1 MEYCYERIGRI
12 CSISSIT
19 PFLRYSSASPL
30 GIWRKPALVIPSEV
44 EESLDIVLA
53 VAISS
58 PLGIARKR
66 AKIISMP
73 AVATGPMIRR
83 EIGDDHVCLLVFDRP
98 ESGANIFDA
107 ATLDELNEHLDFIE
121 NDASLRGLIIASAK
135 KSIFVAGADLK
146 TLLQQAQSGD
156 LRAFIAHGQRVL
168 NRLAALKIPTVA
180 AIHGAAAGGGY
191 EVVLAC
197 DYRVA
202 SDDPATRIG
211 LPETTLGLMP
221 AWGGCTRLPRL
232 IGIEKAAEVIAKGKL
247 YSAHEALK
255 LGLVDEIV
263 PRDQLLDAARKKLR
277 DGKCKLDG
285 GTRATPASQKL
296 IPPPQHGNAA
306 PERAWEIINKTL
318 SISPDESLR
327 MELDAI
333 VDLGKTES
341 TQNLI
346 RNFFLA
352 EKYKKGTSKA
362 APEKVVHA
370 AVIGAGVMG
379 SGIAQWLSSR
389 GVTVILRDI
398 AREQV
403 DRGLANIEKTYAD
416 AVKRGLM
423 TEEKAKAGRA
433 RIVASTA
440 PMELRDV
447 EFIIE
452 AASEKFEIK
461 KEIFRELGMQAG
473 PKTIVATNT
482 SALPVGRLADTTVS
496 PEHVIGLHFFNPVSR
511 MKPVEVVIAKQTSED
526 TRDRSLAFVRQ
537 IGKLPVVVRDSPGFL
552 VNRVL
557 FPYLLDAAE
566 LFESGLETDKID
578 NALVQWGMPMGPL
591 RLIDEIGIDITID
604 IGNTLEK
611 AYGRRDHVS
620 SVLLW
625 LRDGNMLGRKAGA
638 GFYKYEGKAQT
649 PNESLMQWRRALHG
663 ESDDAEGPNIP
674 RKLSELNEEE
684 LAHRLIFLMV
694 NEAARCV
701 EENVVDSR
709 EDADYGMILGTGFAP
724 FRGGPLRFA
733 EHFGLKK
740 VVEELERLAQTEEK
754 FSPCEILKKH
764 ARDGTRFYEK

>member
-1 MEYCYERIGRI
+1 M
-12 CSISSIT
+12 
-19 PFLRYSSASPL
+19 
-30 GIWRKPALVIPSEV
+30 KV
-44 EESLDIVLA
+44 
-53 VAISS
+53 
-58 PLGIARKR
+58 
-66 AKIISMP
+66 MP
-73 AVATGPMIRR
+73 AVATGPMVRR
-83 EIGDDHVCLLVFDRP
+83 EIVDDHVCLLVFDRP

-107 ATLDELNEHLDFIE
+107 ATLDELNEHLDFVE
-121 NDASLRGLIIASAK
+121 NDASLRGLIIVSAK

-156 LRAFIAHGQRVL
+156 MRAFIAHGQQVL
-168 NRLAALKIPTVA
+168 NRLAELKIPTVA
-180 AIHGAAAGGGY
+180 AIHGASAGGGY
-191 EVVLAC
+191 EVTLAC
-197 DYRVA
+197 DYRMA

-211 LPETTLGLMP
+211 LPETTLGLIP

-232 IGIEKAAEVIAKGKL
+232 IGVEKASEVIATGKL
-247 YSAHEALK
+247 YSAQEARK
-255 LGLVDEIV
+255 LGLVDGV
-263 PRDQLLDAARKKLR
+263 APRDKLLELARKKLR
-277 DGKCKLDG
+277 DGKRKLEG
-285 GTRATPASQKL
+285 RAPAGVASQELRPAK
-296 IPPPQHGNAA
+296 QRGNAA

-318 SISPDESLR
+318 SISPDQSLR
-327 MELDAI
+327 MELDTI
-333 VDLGKTES
+333 VDLGKSES

-447 EFIIE
+447 QFIIE
-452 AASEKFEIK
+452 AASEKFEVK

-482 SALPVGRLADTTVS
+482 SALPVGRLADTTIS

-511 MKPVEVVIAKQTSED
+511 MKLVEVVIAKQTSGE
-526 TRDRSLAFVRQ
+526 TRERSLALVRQ
-537 IGKLPVVVRDSPGFL
+537 VGKLPVIVHDSPGFL

-566 LFESGLETDKID
+566 LFERGADAARID
-578 NALVQWGMPMGPL
+578 NALVEWGMPMGPL
-591 RLIDEIGIDITID
+591 RLIDEIGVDITID

-620 SVLLW
+620 AVLLW
-625 LRDGNMLGRKAGA
+625 LRDGKMLGRKTGA

-649 PNESLMQWRRALHG
+649 PNESLAQWRRAPVVAG
-663 ESDDAEGPNIP
+663 GGDPGSNEGSATTQPVSPPPATADDFPN
-674 RKLSELNEEE
+674 
-684 LAHRLIFLMV
+684 RLVFLMV
-694 NEAARCV
+694 NEAARCL
-701 EENVVDSR
+701 EENVVDTP

-740 VVEELERLAQTEEK
+740 VVDELERLAQGEEK
-754 FSPCEILKKH
+754 FLPCEILKKH
-764 ARDGTRFYEK
+764 ARDGTKFYAD